1 MKYQNFLYQ
10 GKIYKIFVI
19 IIRLMSFFLKNEGI
33 FDVSIKSTRE
43 KIKFFANI
51 KNQWKYKYPTL
62 LMRVFGIYE
71 PLTSKF
77 LKSYLNKNQTI
88 LEIGAAYGYFSI
100 QMCNRA
106 KFVHSIEPS
115 EIITKY
121 LKQNLEINNI
131 KNSKIHNIAL
141 GKANSQIFLPDEKNP
156 IKTYSIDEF
165 FLNEKVKPDFIFIDA
180 DAVDEN
186 KKRLYMEY
194 EIIKQIVNSSYLKK
208 VGVFF
213 ETKKLYEIEQLL
225 HKKFPSIQI
234 KRITNQHFFFEIN
247 L

>member
-10 GKIYKIFVI
+10 PKLHKILVI
-19 IIRLMSFFLKNEGI
+19 IIRLMSFFLKSEGI
-33 FDVSIKSTRE
+33 FHVSIKSTKE

-51 KNQWKYKYPTL
+51 KSQWMYKYPTL

-77 LKSYLNKNQTI
+77 LKSYLNKNQTV

-100 QMCNRA
+100 QMCNSA

-115 EIITKY
+115 KKI
-121 LKQNLEINNI
+121 LKNLRQNLEINNI
-131 KNSKIHNIAL
+131 ENSKIHNIAL
-141 GKANSQIFLPDEKNP
+141 GKTSSQIFLPDEKDP

-165 FLNEKVKPDFIFIDA
+165 FLNEKIKPDFIFIDA

-186 KKRLYMEY
+186 KNKLYMEY
-194 EIIKQIVNSSYLKK
+194 EIIKQIINSNCLSR

-213 ETKKLYEIEQLL
+213 ETKNFYEIEKLL
-225 HKKFPSIQI
+225 LKKYPSIEI
-234 KRITNQHFFFEIN
+234 KKISNQHFFFEIYI
-247 L
+247 